1 MVRDPLNVIPSG
13 LSLVTGVLDK
23 KFGFWSLS
31 QSKRDQYIARLYNA
45 LVELLRRFHEDWTN
59 ESINRSMVLIV
70 RYDQMMSNFEQL
82 MDSILD
88 FIDQQPSEDLSEEIK
103 KTAEAQRNYKSKHGY
118 DLKKFGLTEEKIKR
132 DCQFIYETFLTE

>member
-1 MVRDPLNVIPSG
+1 
-13 LSLVTGVLDK
+13 
-23 KFGFWSLS
+23 
-31 QSKRDQYIARLYNA
+31 
-45 LVELLRRFHEDWTN
+45 
-59 ESINRSMVLIV
+59 
-70 RYDQMMSNFEQL
+70 

-88 FIDQQPSEDLSEEIK
+88 FIDQQPSEDLIEEIK

>member
-1 MVRDPLNVIPSG
+1 MVRDPLKVIPSG

-23 KFGFWSLS
+23 RLGFWSLS
-31 QSKRDQYIARLYNA
+31 KIKRDQYIARLYNA

-70 RYDQMMSNFEQL
+70 RYDQMMSNFDQL
-82 MDSILD
+82 MDSVLD
-88 FIDQQPSEDLSEEIK
+88 FIDQQPSEDLIEEIK